1 MSGSYPSS
9 GRLSKAAEVSYF
21 TIVQQVTSF
30 QEPSPDVLV
39 TRRRTVLRGLLGL
52 LGLLVVATVAGWFV
66 SGDVRYLL
74 RAGIEEARILSRRR
88 PIADLVADPSLAP
101 RRADQLRLVLAARDY
116 AAELGLDAKE
126 TYTTFTD
133 VGRDTLLLVLSASE
147 RHCIC
152 PVTWR
157 YPIVGSIPY
166 KGFFDAGMARDAAD
180 AMAERGLDV
189 HLRPAGAFSTLGWFN
204 DPLLSTALSRD
215 DVELAATVLHEI
227 AHNTL
232 WVPGAVSFNESFA
245 QYVGYHAAERFY
257 RERGDTA
264 AARRAA
270 DRWHDEMVLA
280 DYYEALVG
288 RLSAFYDTGPG
299 SAALDEGRA
308 RIADWAVIQ
317 LEGPVA
323 AQLRTI
329 EAAWVQARPINN
341 ARLLGVRLYR
351 TDLDLFEAWHRRH
364 DRDVARSVA
373 ALAEL
378 VDGAEGDEAFARLRA
393 ALGRP
398 PVAFTPNAATLSDGR

>member
-1 MSGSYPSS
+1 VRGSYPSG
-9 GRLSKAAEVSYF
+9 GRLSKAAVVSYF

-30 QEPSPDVLV
+30 LEPSSDALV
-39 TRRRTVLRGLLGL
+39 SRRRTILRVLLGAAVF
-52 LGLLVVATVAGWFV
+52 LVVATAIAWLV

-74 RAGIEEARILSRRR
+74 RAGVEEARILYRRR
-88 PIADLVADPSLAP
+88 PIANLIADSSIAP
-101 RRADQLRLVLAARDY
+101 RRLEQLRLVLEARDY

-126 TYTTFTD
+126 TYTSYSD

-166 KGFFDAGMARDAAD
+166 KGFFDAGMAVEAAES
-180 AMAERGLDV
+180 MKERGLDV

-215 DVELAATVLHEI
+215 DVELTATVLHEI

-232 WVPGAVSFNESFA
+232 WVPGGVSFNESFA
-245 QYVGYHAAERFY
+245 QYVGYHAAARFY
-257 RERGDTA
+257 LDRGDTA
-264 AARRAA
+264 LAKRAA
-270 DRWHDEMVLA
+270 DRWWDEMVLA

-288 RLSAFYDTGPG
+288 RLNRFYDTAPD
-299 SAALDEGRA
+299 SAALEAGRA
-308 RIADWAVIQ
+308 AIADWAEVQ
-317 LEGPVA
+317 LDGPVA
-323 AQLRTI
+323 ALVRTI
-329 EAAWVQARPINN
+329 EPAWVQARPINN
-341 ARLLGVRLYR
+341 ARLVGVRLYR

-364 DRDVARSVA
+364 GGDVARSVA

-378 VDGAEGDEAFARLRA
+378 VEGAEGDEAFDRLRE
-393 ALGRP
+393 ALGR
-398 PVAFTPNAATLSDGR
+398 